1 MKMVVTAGVLT
12 AALLLA
18 VLSTVQAQEP
28 NPLKPENVTPV
39 VVVGE

>member
-1 MKMVVTAGVLT
+1 MVLAAGVLS

-18 VLSTVQAQEP
+18 VLSTVQAKEL